1 MPTDP
6 TFIAK
11 VLEKMEPLEVTARA
25 MFGGYGLYFE
35 GKNFA
40 LVDDNTLFIKV
51 TEPGRAVAGR
61 VATAPP
67 YPGARP
73 AFKISH
79 AKLSDRAW
87 LTDLVR
93 ATSSAL
99 VTPKPKARTP
109 K

>member
-6 TFIAK
+6 SFIAK

-40 LVDDNTLFIKV
+40 IVGDDTLFIKV

-61 VATAPP
+61 IATAAP

-73 AFKISH
+73 AFKVAT
-79 AKLSDRAW
+79 AKLNDRAW
-87 LTDLVR
+87 LVDVVR
-93 ATSSAL
+93 ATCSAL
-99 VTPKPKARTP
+99 VPPKPKAR
-109 K
+109 KAQ